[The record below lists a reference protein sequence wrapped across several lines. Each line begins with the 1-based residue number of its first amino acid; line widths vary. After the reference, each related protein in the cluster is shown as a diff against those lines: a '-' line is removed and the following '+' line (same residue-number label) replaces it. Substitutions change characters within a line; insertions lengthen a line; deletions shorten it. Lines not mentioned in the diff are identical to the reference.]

1 MLVAEKKITVED
13 FRQMTFEGE
22 EDAFYELI
30 NGEIMKKSAPTSL
43 HQDISDN
50 LHFLLNSF
58 VRPRKLGKVY
68 AAPLDVY
75 LHRSSHVL
83 PDLIFVPIAN
93 KHIVDP
99 ANGVVGVPD
108 ILIEII
114 SPSSIYKDR
123 VLKNNDYEAS
133 GVPEYWLVDSKNQ
146 SIEVYENMNGEF
158 RLFAFAAEMGKVQS
172 KVLAG
177 FEVDIREVFS

>member
-13 FRQMTFEGE
+13 FDNMTFEGE
-22 EDAFYELI
+22 EDAYYELI

-50 LHFLLNSF
+50 LQYALNCF
-58 VRPRKLGKVY
+58 VRPKKLGKVY
-68 AAPLDVY
+68 SAPLDVY
-75 LHRSSHVL
+75 LHRFSHVL
-83 PDLIFVPIAN
+83 PDLTYVSAAK
-93 KHIVDP
+93 KHLVDP
-99 ANGVVGVPD
+99 TNGVVGVPD

-114 SPSSIYKDR
+114 SPSSVYKDR

-133 GVPEYWLVDSKNQ
+133 GVPEYWLVDAKNQ
-146 SIEVYENMNGEF
+146 SIEVYENVNGEF
-158 RLFAFAAEMGKVQS
+158 QLFAFAAEEGKVQS

-177 FEVDIREVFS
+177 FEVDLREVFP